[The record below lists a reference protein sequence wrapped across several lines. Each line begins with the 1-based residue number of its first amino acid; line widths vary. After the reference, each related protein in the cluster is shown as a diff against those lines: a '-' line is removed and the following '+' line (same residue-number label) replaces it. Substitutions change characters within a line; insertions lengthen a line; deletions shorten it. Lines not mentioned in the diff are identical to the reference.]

1 LLASGKAFYPQFLYA
16 KLAPKNTAEAER
28 MLRAKSH
35 LRKRVHVSGNEYY
48 YIHIPSKLAHD
59 SQFPFNEGDE
69 LLISVDVNSSK
80 MIIQKLNSGGGR
92 RARRRRS

>member
-1 LLASGKAFYPQFLYA
+1 
-16 KLAPKNTAEAER
+16 
-28 MLRAKSH
+28 MLRARSH

-59 SQFPFNEGDE
+59 SQFPFSEGDE

-80 MIIQKLNSGGGR
+80 MVIQKLNSGGGR
-92 RARRRRS
+92 RRRRRL

>member
-1 LLASGKAFYPQFLYA
+1 
-16 KLAPKNTAEAER
+16 

-35 LRKRVHVSGNEYY
+35 LRKKVHVSGNEYY
-48 YIHIPSKLAHD
+48 YIHIPAKLAHD

-80 MIIQKLNSGGGR
+80 MIIQKVNDGGE
-92 RARRRRS
+92 RRSRKRRKA